1 MDEEAKST
9 KPKPFVFV
17 LMPFDSSFDD
27 IYKFGIKGAAEDAG
41 AYAERIDEQI
51 FTEGILDRVF
61 NQINKADVI
70 VADMTGR
77 NANVFYE
84 VGYAHAL
91 GKIVLLLTQDVSDI
105 PFDLQHHQHTVYKRK
120 IETLR
125 KELTSKL
132 EWGILESK
140 KIQTTSA
147 RTPYEVSVGDV
158 FLPPGFSGDPA
169 PTVLTILAD
178 TGNKALSLII
188 GNSSEGTTSHAGYL
202 YLFTDRN
209 SVFQVQA
216 YSSAMSGITFPLE
229 FVNAHPLDAPDG
241 LSKQYRLPAEIPL
254 LPPGAF
260 ETLTLLFSVES
271 KSQPQ
276 SGVETLRLRVHTTD
290 IVCDYRFKL
299 EFQPNLLA

>member
-1 MDEEAKST
+1 MDEEAIST

-27 IYKFGIKGAAEDAG
+27 IYKFGIKGAAQDAG

-105 PFDLQHHQHTVYKRK
+105 PFDLQHHQHTVYKGK

-125 KELTSKL
+125 KQLTSKL
-132 EWGILESK
+132 EWAILESK
-140 KIQTTSA
+140 KIQTISA
-147 RTPYEVSVGDV
+147 RNPYEVSVGDL
-158 FLPPGFSGDPA
+158 FLPPGFSGDTA
-169 PTVLTILAD
+169 PTVLTIPDASD
-178 TGNKALSLII
+178 IKDLSLIVR
-188 GNSSEGTTSHAGYL
+188 NSSAETTSHASYL
-202 YLFTDRN
+202 YLFSDKN
-209 SVFQVQA
+209 SVFEVHA
-216 YSSAMSGITFPLE
+216 RSTSFAGSYPLD
-229 FVNAHPLDAPDG
+229 FVNAHPLDAVDG
-241 LSKQYRLPAEIPL
+241 LSKQYRLPTEIPL
-254 LPPGAF
+254 LPPGAL
-260 ETLTLLFSVES
+260 ETVTLLFYVES
-271 KSQPQ
+271 KSQL
-276 SGVETLRLRVHTTD
+276 SSAVETL
-290 IVCDYRFKL
+290 
-299 EFQPNLLA
+299 